1 MSPEEFASRADVSRE
16 TLDRLKI
23 YAGMV
28 ERYQRA
34 INLVSKST
42 LPDIWRR
49 HFLDSAQI
57 FPELTQDHRRLLDIG
72 SGAGFPGLVL
82 AILGARDV
90 HLCESD
96 QRKAAFL
103 REAARATDT
112 DITIHSSRVETVSPL
127 DVDIVTARAL
137 APVDVLL
144 DYSRPHLRDDG
155 TCLFLKGRAIEKELT
170 TARERWNMAE
180 TLIPSWSDPEGCL
193 LRLEGISYVGSH
205 DAEG

>member
-1 MSPEEFASRADVSRE
+1 VSPEEFASRTGVSRE
-16 TLDRLKI
+16 TLERLKI
-23 YAGMV
+23 YSGMV

-42 LPDIWRR
+42 LPDIWLR

-57 FPELTQDHRRLLDIG
+57 FPELPPNHRRLLDIG

-82 AILGARDV
+82 AIMGARDV

-96 QRKAAFL
+96 QRKAVFL
-103 REAARATDT
+103 RETARACGAEVTV
-112 DITIHSSRVETVSPL
+112 HASRVESVSPL
-127 DVDIVTARAL
+127 GVDIVTARAL
-137 APVDVLL
+137 ASVDVLL
-144 DYSRPHLRDDG
+144 NYSKPHLKDDG
-155 TCLFLKGRAIEKELT
+155 ICLFLKGRAVEKELT

-180 TLIPSWSDPEGCL
+180 TLTPSWSDPEGCL

>member
-1 MSPEEFASRADVSRE
+1 VSPEEFAARTGVSRE
-16 TLDRLKI
+16 TLERLKI

-34 INLVSKST
+34 INLVSRNT
-42 LPDIWRR
+42 LPDIWLR

-57 FPELTQDHRRLLDIG
+57 FPELPYGHRRLLDIG

-82 AILGARDV
+82 AIMGARDV

-96 QRKAAFL
+96 QRKAVFL
-103 REAARATDT
+103 RETARACGAEVTV
-112 DITIHSSRVETVSPL
+112 HASRVESVSPL

-137 APVDVLL
+137 ASVDVLL
-144 DYSRPHLRDDG
+144 NYSKPHLRDDG
-155 TCLFLKGRAIEKELT
+155 ICLFLKGRAVEKELT

-193 LRLEGISYVGSH
+193 LCLEGISYVESH